1 MMGKIRIAI
10 LMLIAGVM
18 LCRAQAA
25 TLTGTVTNTEA
36 SIDLTTRGP
45 HDWAHWGLEATNLF
59 NHKTA
64 VLSRITNVVLLGTDP
79 VSYITNTPVQFSWTN
94 GVPTETATTS
104 NYLAIAGTDAGFEL
118 NVAADT
124 TLRKLTVHFGFVGA
138 QASVEAALSDASA
151 ASFNTILTTD
161 SATNLACVLNYAA
174 ASAGQTL
181 RVRVTPVSPFQID
194 SAILIGAATLV
205 RAGSNLPPVVS
216 ITSPTNDAN
225 LSTGEITL
233 NAVATDADGVIS
245 RVEFFSGTNKLG
257 EATSAPYSFLWTNAP
272 LGTHLLTARARDD
285 EGTNS
290 TSATATVFVVT
301 TGGSVT
307 MDFSAPT
314 GTVNLTVEGVADWV
328 HWGLVTENTV
338 NRKAGVA
345 PLISNFSIVGFGPQ
359 YQFFDNFNGYTWT
372 DGTPRAG
379 ITNTTTGVYI
389 FGVGNG
395 FEIQAP
401 ATNVFRTLRVHV
413 GAYAGRGKL
422 RALVTDYSAA
432 VVNDATVSN
441 VGNGPGGIYTI
452 TYRAASPGQKLVVH
466 YTLANRHAGDGNI
479 TLQAASLLSDN
490 NPPLVALLSPTNNT
504 VVTVGTDV
512 ALSAA
517 ASDGDGT
524 VSSVEFYR
532 NATLVGVVSN
542 APYVVTLTNIA
553 AGNYTITARAIDNGG
568 AFADSVPAQLFA
580 ITGTGYL
587 RGSMTNPPSSVNLS
601 AGGRIDWT
609 HWGLTTI
616 ASVNRR
622 AGITPVIS
630 GVTKL
635 GSGPTQRYA
644 NNFSG
649 FSWTNGT
656 PTVNVVG
663 THTGLFIIGLSNG
676 FRITIPADTLPKRLN
691 VYAGVYGA
699 RGRFEATLS
708 DHSAAPFINN
718 ELESVFS
725 DGSAVY
731 SVDFA
736 AGTSNQT
743 LTVRYTAEALND
755 LDFGNVTWQAATLTP
770 IPPTITAHN
779 PPLNGSAFSGQFFAY
794 PGVSYTVE
802 RSDALAPASWETLT
816 NIVSGASNA
825 LFFDTPPP
833 TRFYRVKLN

>member
-10 LMLIAGVM
+10 LILIAGVM
-18 LCRAQAA
+18 LNSARAA
-25 TLTGTVTNTEA
+25 TLTGALTNTEA
-36 SIDLTTRGP
+36 TINLTAQGP
-45 HDWAHWGLEATNLF
+45 HDWTHWGLEATNLF
-59 NHKTA
+59 NHKMA

-124 TLRKLTVHFGFVGA
+124 TVRQLTVHFGFIGT
-138 QASVEAALSDASA
+138 QASIEATLSDGSTTP
-151 ASFNTILTTD
+151 FNTILTTD

-174 ASAGQTL
+174 SSAGQILRL
-181 RVRVTPVSPFQID
+181 RVAAVSPFQPD
-194 SAILIGAATLV
+194 SAMLLGAATLV
-205 RAGSNLPPVVS
+205 RVGSNLPPVVS

-225 LSTGEITL
+225 LITGDITL
-233 NAVATDADGVIS
+233 SALATDADGAIS

-290 TSATATVFVVT
+290 TSAITTAFVVT
-301 TGGSVT
+301 TGGLVT
-307 MDFSAPT
+307 LGFLAPT
-314 GTVNLTVEGVADWV
+314 GTVNLTAEGVADWV

-379 ITNTTTGVYI
+379 ITNTATGVYI

-422 RALVTDYSAA
+422 RALVTDYSAS
-432 VVNDATVSN
+432 VVNDASVSN

-452 TYRAASPGQKLVVH
+452 TYRAASPGQKLVMR
-466 YTLANRHAGDGNI
+466 YTLANHYAGDGNI

-490 NPPLVALLSPTNNT
+490 NPPAVTLLSPTNNSI
-504 VVTVGTDV
+504 VTVGTNV
-512 ALSAA
+512 VLLAA

-524 VSSVEFYR
+524 VSFVEFYR
-532 NATLVGVVSN
+532 DATLVGVVSN
-542 APYVVTLTNIA
+542 APYTVTLTNIA
-553 AGNYTITARAIDNGG
+553 AGNYAITARAVDIGG
-568 AFADSVPAQLFA
+568 AFADSTPAQLFA
-580 ITGTGYL
+580 VTGAGYL

-601 AGGRIDWT
+601 AEGHLDWA

-622 AGITPVIS
+622 ADITPVIS

-649 FSWTNGT
+649 FTWTNGT
-656 PTVNVVG
+656 PTANVVG
-663 THTGLFIIGLSNG
+663 THTGLFMIGISNG
-676 FRITIPADTLPKRLN
+676 FRITIPADTLPKRLS

-708 DHSAAPFINN
+708 DHGAAPFINN
-718 ELESVFS
+718 ELERVFS
-725 DGSAVY
+725 DGSAIY

-736 AGTSNQT
+736 AGTNNQT

-770 IPPTITAHN
+770 IPPTITVHN
-779 PPLNGSAFSGQFFAY
+779 PSLNGNVFSGQFFAY

-802 RSDALAPASWETLT
+802 RSDAFGPASWETLT
-816 NIVSGASNA
+816 NIMGGASNA
-825 LFFDTPPP
+825 WFFDTPPP